1 MHNREIV
8 SFNISRSPNFE
19 QTLDMLNK
27 AFEKYD
33 DLSGLIFHSDQGW
46 QYQMESYRNILK
58 EKGIIQ
64 SMSRKGNCLDNSL
77 MENFFGVMKNEMFYG
92 HENEFETL
100 DELEES
106 IINYINYYNQKRITV
121 KLKGL
126 SPYMYRQ
133 QSYNQLQWM

>member
-1 MHNREIV
+1 
-8 SFNISRSPNFE
+8 
-19 QTLDMLNK
+19 
-27 AFEKYD
+27 
-33 DLSGLIFHSDQGW
+33 
-46 QYQMESYRNILK
+46 
-58 EKGIIQ
+58 
-64 SMSRKGNCLDNSL
+64 MSRKGNCLDNSL

-106 IINYINYYNQKRITV
+106 IINYINYYNQKRIIV

-133 QSYNQLQWM
+133 QSYNQLQ